1 MLPFPIISSTLPC
14 SVLLALAILMAA
26 TTSNSSYAEPT
37 TMLTAP
43 YTTKPGCQR
52 KCGNVVVP
60 YPFGIG
66 PGRNCSMKDWYDI
79 NCDTSFDPPK
89 AFLNNE
95 GIEIFNITETQM
107 RVENI
112 NLSYACYGPQSPV
125 AAQFRL
131 SSPSYT
137 FSADANR
144 FTVVGCDNY
153 AFFRELDTDNM
164 IGGCISV
171 CSKEKDLS
179 ASCSGLGCCQTS
191 LPKGLK
197 SFSSIV
203 EAFYNNHTKVSDFDK
218 CAYAFLGEKDTW
230 NFRGAA
236 DLKAKAS
243 DFEEKIKK
251 HVPVVIE
258 WTVGTENCSQVQ
270 PNSSGYACQH
280 NTTCVD
286 FDGGTG
292 YRCQCLPGYEGNPYL
307 SPGCTDID
315 ECADPNNNPCVKAAT
330 CHNPPGNYR
339 CKCPNG
345 YIGDGMTNG
354 FGCIYIGSRSQSAI
368 VGLSIG
374 LGSILLFLIGVWL
387 FLVLRRRKQIK
398 QKAKF
403 FERNGGLLLQQQL
416 TSNDGGVD
424 KTKIFSAAELE
435 KATDSFNVDRILGQ
449 GGQGTVYKGMLSDGK
464 IVAIKKSKVVDQN
477 QLEEFINEVVILSQ
491 INHRSIVK
499 LLGCCLETE
508 VPLLVYEFIPNGT
521 LFQNLHDPSGE
532 FPITWEMRLQ
542 IAKDA
547 AGALAY
553 LHSDCSIPIYHRDI
567 KSLNILLDEKYRA
580 KVSDFGISRSISID
594 QTHLTTRAIGTHGY
608 MDPGYFVSNQ
618 FTEKSDVYS
627 FAVVLVELLTGQKA
641 IRSSG
646 SQEEKSLVTWF
657 LSLMESFSVLA
668 NVDPLVLKEAREEE
682 LLAIANLAKRC
693 LSFEGKLR
701 PRMKE
706 VAMELE
712 AIRLSHGPHS
722 LQQSMPEIHQIEI
735 LTSSYDGFSTAGMSQ
750 VEKFTSQSIDKHPLL
765 VNTA

>member
-1 MLPFPIISSTLPC
+1 
-14 SVLLALAILMAA
+14 MAA
-26 TTSNSSYAEPT
+26 TTSNASYAAPT

-43 YTTKPGCQR
+43 NTTKPGCQR
-52 KCGNVVVP
+52 TCGNVVVP

-66 PGRNCSMKDWYDI
+66 PGSQCSMKDWYDI

-112 NLSYACYGPQSPV
+112 NLSYICYDGLQRSV
-125 AAQFRL
+125 YEAAQFRL
-131 SSPSYT
+131 RSPSYT

-144 FTVVGCDNY
+144 FTVVGCNNY
-153 AFFRELDTDNM
+153 ALFSELDTDIM
-164 IGGCISV
+164 IGGCFAL

-197 SFSSIV
+197 SFSV
-203 EAFYNNHTKVSDFDK
+203 VVRAFYNRTDAYNFDE
-218 CAYAFLGEKDTW
+218 CGYAFLGENDTW

-251 HVPVVIE
+251 NVPVVIE
-258 WTVGTENCSQVQ
+258 WTVGTENCNQSQL
-270 PNSSGYACQH
+270 NSSGHACQQ
-280 NTTCVD
+280 NTRCVD

-315 ECADPNNNPCVKAAT
+315 ECADPINNPCVKDAT
-330 CHNPPGNYR
+330 CHNAPGNYS
-339 CKCPNG
+339 CECPSG
-345 YIGDGMTNG
+345 QLGDGMTNS
-354 FGCIYIGSRSQSAI
+354 FGCMPPIYRPSTKFGLV

-374 LGSILLFLIGVWL
+374 LGSIILSLIRFWL

-416 TSNDGGVD
+416 TSNEGGVD
-424 KTKIFSAAELE
+424 RTKFFSATELE
-435 KATDSFNVDRILGQ
+435 KATDSFNEDRILGQ

-521 LFQNLHDPSGE
+521 LFQNLHDPSGD

-594 QTHLTTRAIGTHGY
+594 QTHLTTHAIGTHGY

-646 SQEEKSLVTWF
+646 SQEERSLVAWF
-657 LSLMESFSVLA
+657 LSSMESFSVSAAIDL
-668 NVDPLVLKEAREEE
+668 LVLKEAREEE

-693 LSFEGKLR
+693 LNFDGKHR
-701 PRMKE
+701 PTMKE

-712 AIRLSHGPHS
+712 AIRQSHGPHS
-722 LQQSMPEIHQIEI
+722 LQQSMPETHQIEI
-735 LTSSYDGFSTAGMSQ
+735 LTRSYDDISTAGTSQ
-750 VEKFTSQSIDKHPLL
+750 VENFTSQSIDTNPLL